1 MPPAFLGIFCAYKG
15 FVWKIIKI
23 IFVAGARPLEE
34 VYVVGEAGPIL

>member
-23 IFVAGARPLEE
+23 IFAGARPLEE